1 MKKDYKKYRWYKIAG
16 YIILTIII
24 CYFALCI
31 SLKPKIREEQ
41 GTQGKCKVYYILN
54 DDGMKGLG
62 HSILILEDKEGC
74 GTVFSFNGMQRSLG
88 EALLGKAGVGKMSV
102 GYMSKEELK
111 DFLNTGNL
119 CLEGDQLQDNYD
131 IALYR
136 NITEEEYAA
145 ILEGTENYIE
155 TGREYEELY
164 VQYATAEDESQKEEY
179 RGQLEQMGAND
190 ALPLYRIYTHNC
202 DHAARLLIACVD
214 EEMREYNHNTNKI
227 TPGGNLK
234 AFAKST
240 NSWGVMR
247 LGESTFPERVMEF
260 LMIF

>member
-1 MKKDYKKYRWYKIAG
+1 MKNDYKRYRRYGIAG
-16 YIILTIII
+16 SIILAVII
-24 CYFALCI
+24 CYFAWCFF
-31 SLKPKIREEQ
+31 LKLKIREEQ
-41 GTQGKCKVYYILN
+41 GTQGNCRVYYILN
-54 DDGMKGLG
+54 VDGMKGLG
-62 HSILILEDKEGC
+62 HSILILEDEEGH
-74 GTVFSFNGMQRSLG
+74 GRVFSFNGMQRNLK

-102 GYMSKEELK
+102 GSMSKEELQ
-111 DFLNTGNL
+111 DFLDTGNL
-119 CLEGDQLQDNYD
+119 WLEGDQLQDNYD
-131 IALYR
+131 VALYR
-136 NITEEEYAA
+136 NMTKEEYAA
-145 ILEGTENYIE
+145 ILEETEIYIE

-164 VQYATAEDESQKEEY
+164 VQYASAKDERLKAEYE
-179 RGQLEQMGAND
+179 RRLEGMGAND

-214 EEMREYNHNTNKI
+214 DEMREYNQNSNLI

-247 LGESTFPERVMEF
+247 LGENTFPESVLEF

>member
-1 MKKDYKKYRWYKIAG
+1 MKKDCKRYSWYRIAG
-16 YIILTIII
+16 YFVLAVIL
-24 CYFALCI
+24 CYFVLCF
-31 SLKPKIREEQ
+31 SLRLKERKAQ
-41 GTQGKCKVYYILN
+41 GTQGNCKIYYILN
-54 DDGMKGLG
+54 ADGMKGLG

-102 GYMSKEELK
+102 GHMSRDELQ
-111 DFLNTGNL
+111 DFLDTGDL

-131 IALYR
+131 IVLYR
-136 NITEEEYAA
+136 NISEEEYAA
-145 ILEGTENYIE
+145 ILAGTEIYVE

-164 VQYATAEDESQKEEY
+164 IQYASADEGMMKAEYE
-179 RGQLEQMGAND
+179 RQLEQMGVND

-202 DHAARLLIACVD
+202 DHAARMLIARAD
-214 EEMREYNHNTNKI
+214 DEMREYNLNSNKI

-240 NSWGVMR
+240 NSWGVIR
-247 LGESTFPERVMEF
+247 LGKNTFPEKVLEIF
-260 LMIF
+260 MIF